1 MVKYHLDTNNCI
13 IIPNQAFSKNKLII
27 NLKKIDAIN
36 KIESKILQTDK
47 QQIILYVNSQTFSI
61 DFPNTSE
68 LDNAYS
74 EITKAWFAANA

>member
-1 MVKYHLDTNNCI
+1 MVKYYLDTNNCI
-13 IIPNQAFSKNKLII
+13 VIPNQAFSKNKLII

-61 DFPNTSE
+61 NFSITSE
-68 LDNAYS
+68 LNHAYL
-74 EITKAWFAANA
+74 EITKAWFSANA